1 MLESKTKQANKN
13 KKERKKEK
21 QKSGFLSSCLL
32 SFSDS
37 PLSGMF
43 TECSL
48 GVLLSNRGE
57 HCGPQNSV
65 IVNFLSTRE
74 DTVILI
80 LLVCFLQGQRAALL
94 FLLPLSGH
102 GAGML
107 LPSCAGLAH
116 IPKRD
121 DEHRNARQ

>member
-1 MLESKTKQANKN
+1 
-13 KKERKKEK
+13 
-21 QKSGFLSSCLL
+21 
-32 SFSDS
+32 
-37 PLSGMF
+37 MF

-121 DEHRNARQ
+121 DEHKNARQ